1 MTLNRSQGKQS
12 KALKIAKNFIK
23 SQNIK

>member
-12 KALKIAKNFIK
+12 KALKIAKRLLK
-23 SQNIK
+23 SKI